1 LATFDKRIPVSV
13 LPAKMCRTSVA
24 RQRREQNFALTGFA
38 HAAPACRL
46 NVRAYSDG
54 SVFTE
59 P

>member
-1 LATFDKRIPVSV
+1 V
-13 LPAKMCRTSVA
+13 LPAKTCRRSVA

-38 HAAPACRL
+38 HAAPECHL
-46 NVRAYSDG
+46 NILVHSDG